1 MRRKGL
7 LGLAV
12 AAILLAGCGGD
23 DDGDTGGDDAQAE
36 EAQQVVTDAIAAY
49 EDRDFEALCAA
60 SDSRANDAIVEITKT
75 DSCAEGYEELFKRQS
90 AFAGVPGKPFD
101 DFVEMLGD
109 YEVGSVEF
117 GDDGSVKV
125 TLEGPTDGVISLV
138 VFEDGEARVS
148 ELFIT
153 PDAAASPGSG
163 LGSDAGSPDTG
174 VTP

>member
-23 DDGDTGGDDAQAE
+23 DDGGEDSNDAQAE
-36 EAQQVVTDAIAAY
+36 AAQQVVTDAIAAY

-60 SDSRANDAIVEITKT
+60 SDARAINAIENVTKQ
-75 DSCAEGYEELFKRQS
+75 DSCPEGYEELFKRQS
-90 AFAGVPGKPFD
+90 EFAGVPGKPFD

-109 YEVGSVEF
+109 YEVGAVEF
-117 GDDGSVKV
+117 EEDGSAKV
-125 TLEGPTDGVISLV
+125 ALEGPTEGVVSVV
-138 VFEDGEARVS
+138 VFEDGEAKVS
-148 ELFIT
+148 ELFVA
-153 PDAAASPGSG
+153 PDAASNPGSG
-163 LGSDAGSPDTG
+163 